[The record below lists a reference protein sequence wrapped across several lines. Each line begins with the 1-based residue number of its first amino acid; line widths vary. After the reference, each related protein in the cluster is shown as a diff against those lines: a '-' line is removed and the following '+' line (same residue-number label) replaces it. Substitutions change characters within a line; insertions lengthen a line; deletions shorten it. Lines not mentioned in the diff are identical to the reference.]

1 MRKNLKKQTMFRHLA
16 LTFATVMLVAAC
28 GGKPDEAAESDT
40 SKPLLLVSQDL
51 IIAQTETLARGPV
64 IAGSLQPELRAD
76 LRAEVPG
83 IVLQVLKDN
92 GDVVTKGELLLR
104 IDSTA
109 IRDNLLSAQEA
120 ERAAEVAVD
129 QSERQLARMR
139 TMVEKGLVAVEN
151 VETAE
156 GTRNQAKSSLASTK
170 ARVVEAKQMLEKT
183 EVRAPFDGIVA
194 ARVVSAGNTVQVG
207 MELLKVLDVSTMR
220 FEGMVAADE
229 VGKIKPGAKV
239 SFRVNGYPDREF
251 DGTVQRINPLANEAT
266 RQVQVLVTL
275 PPADVT
281 FVAGLY
287 AEGRVEVQSRPAILV
302 PESAVVREGDMA
314 HVWLIKQGVLQNTP
328 VTLGESDARLGRYEV
343 STGIAAGDQ
352 LLRQPLGALKDGRAV
367 QVADTAG
374 PVGEPGVI
382 EQPGQN

>member
-1 MRKNLKKQTMFRHLA
+1 MHPESKKQTMFKHLA
-16 LTFATVMLVAAC
+16 GTALILVLVAAC
-28 GGKPDEAAESDT
+28 GGKPEETADIDT

-51 IIAQTETLARGPV
+51 IVAQTESLARGPV

-83 IVLQVLKDN
+83 IVLEVLKDN
-92 GDVVTKGELLLR
+92 GDIVNKGDLLLR

-120 ERAAEVAVD
+120 ERAAEVAMD
-129 QSERQLARMR
+129 QSERQLTRMR

-156 GTRNQAKSSLASTK
+156 GTRNQAKSALASTK
-170 ARVVEAKQMLEKT
+170 ARVVETKQLLEKT
-183 EVRAPFDGIVA
+183 EVRAPFNGIVA

-220 FEGMVAADE
+220 FEGMIAADE
-229 VGKIKPGAKV
+229 VGKVNPGAKV
-239 SFRVNGYPDREF
+239 YFRVNGYPDREF

-275 PPADVT
+275 PPVDVT

-302 PESAVVREGDMA
+302 PESAVVREGDKA
-314 HVWLIKQGVLQNTP
+314 HVWLVKQGVLQSTP
-328 VTLGESDARLGRYEV
+328 VTLGESDPRLGRYEV
-343 STGIAAGDQ
+343 SAGIAAGDQ
-352 LLRQPLGALKDGRAV
+352 MLRQPLGSLKDGRAV
-367 QVADTAG
+367 QIADTANSG
-374 PVGEPGVI
+374 GLEAIGKS
-382 EQPGQN
+382 EQN